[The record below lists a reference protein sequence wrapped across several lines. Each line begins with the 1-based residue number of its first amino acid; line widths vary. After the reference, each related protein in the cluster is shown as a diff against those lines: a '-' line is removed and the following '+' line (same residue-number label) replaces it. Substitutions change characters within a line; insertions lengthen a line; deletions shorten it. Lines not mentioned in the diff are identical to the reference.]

1 MFLPVTG
8 RGGGSAT
15 ISSNTYEHEHVYDL
29 AMGVMEHRLQLLLD
43 ARRLDQLRERAAEQG
58 TSVSAVVR
66 DAIDASFATDAVEV
80 RAQAAR
86 ELLALTASNDDSE
99 PPVAA
104 GEVESVRDEMDAE
117 LIAKADRW

>member
-1 MFLPVTG
+1 M
-8 RGGGSAT
+8 S
-15 ISSNTYEHEHVYDL
+15 
-29 AMGVMEHRLQLLLD
+29 VMEHRLQLLLD
-43 ARRLDQLRERAAEQG
+43 AQRLDQLRKRAAEQG

>member
-1 MFLPVTG
+1 M
-8 RGGGSAT
+8 
-15 ISSNTYEHEHVYDL
+15 YDL
-29 AMGVMEHRLQLLLD
+29 AMSVMEHRLQLLLD
-43 ARRLDQLRERAAEQG
+43 AQRLDQLRERAAEQG